1 MVSAIWTSDLM
12 VDIEYLTC
20 HLASYKNCGASYF
33 FFSVTRPETKSL
45 AIEAFLDRGWVL
57 WVCIRKLFM
66 LKSNYS
72 VSTSIF
78 KSFNATFIH
87 VIVNFPHLLECQ
99 AKIETPFFTTSSLDS
114 RCTPL
119 YILLVV
125 WYNSWACSRFVPHP
139 YLVLLSSFI
148 IFILNCSHCASSSAP
163 RLLK

>member
-1 MVSAIWTSDLM
+1 
-12 VDIEYLTC
+12 
-20 HLASYKNCGASYF
+20 
-33 FFSVTRPETKSL
+33 
-45 AIEAFLDRGWVL
+45 
-57 WVCIRKLFM
+57 M

-139 YLVLLSSFI
+139 YLVLLSVLYYIYIKLFTLCFI
-148 IFILNCSHCASSSAP
+148 KCTEIIKIEKRGPFLFRYSTKTFVLMGITY
-163 RLLK
+163 